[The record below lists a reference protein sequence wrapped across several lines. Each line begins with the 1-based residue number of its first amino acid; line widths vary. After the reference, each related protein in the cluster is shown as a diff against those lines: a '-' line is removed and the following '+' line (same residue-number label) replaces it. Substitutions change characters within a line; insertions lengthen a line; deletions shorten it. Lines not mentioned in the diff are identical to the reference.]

1 MTFFM
6 KPFQSVVCILVIYGC
21 FDCKIAPIGAS
32 DPALVE
38 NVNKGSEQE
47 RKAFILNEDD
57 LFDVSSYHKQV
68 ERRENKYDKGETES
82 YNNDDEDGER
92 VKRAVGSGDE
102 NDYDSDIQADEP
114 AASSDGG
121 GKQHLNSSSL
131 GTVFVSTITSDIS
144 TRSQDKIVSLNST
157 AIASSTPLMGI
168 TTFNVIVS
176 TSVLHDVST
185 SKSDFST
192 PSLSTIYGSSD
203 TKTKSHTNVFA
214 SMETSF
220 SASVLVTRVTGASS
234 VVVSTS
240 SIFSLIEPTSTSTK
254 TIDTTSKE
262 GNDVAHQEDPS
273 PRKKTLFGFV
283 TIEILV
289 ALLAGAAC
297 AVILVVF
304 LVYRLKKRSEGSYEL
319 QETLMLKSGGYSDEK
334 EVFV

>member
-1 MTFFM
+1 MTFSM
-6 KPFQSVVCILVIYGC
+6 KPFRSVVCILVIYGC

-82 YNNDDEDGER
+82 YTIDDEDGER

-102 NDYDSDIQADEP
+102 NDHDSDIQADEP

-131 GTVFVSTITSDIS
+131 STVFVSTITSDIS
-144 TRSQDKIVSLNST
+144 TRSLDKIVSLNST

-176 TSVLHDVST
+176 TSVLHDVSA

-192 PSLSTIYGSSD
+192 PSLSTIHGSSD
-203 TKTKSHTNVFA
+203 TKTKT
-214 SMETSF
+214 SMEPSF
-220 SASVLVTRVTGASS
+220 SASVLVTRVTRASS

-240 SIFSLIEPTSTSTK
+240 SSFSLIEPASPSTK
-254 TIDTTSKE
+254 TTETTTKE
-262 GNDVAHQEDPS
+262 GNDVANQKDPS

-304 LVYRLKKRSEGSYEL
+304 LVYRLKKRGEGSYEL
-319 QETLMLKSGGYSDEK
+319 QETLMLKSGGYSEEK

>member
-6 KPFQSVVCILVIYGC
+6 KPFKSVVCILVIYGC

-38 NVNKGSEQE
+38 NVDKGSEQE

-57 LFDVSSYHKQV
+57 VFDVSSYHKQV

-82 YNNDDEDGER
+82 YTIDDEDGER
-92 VKRAVGSGDE
+92 VKRAVG
-102 NDYDSDIQADEP
+102 
-114 AASSDGG
+114 GG

-144 TRSQDKIVSLNST
+144 TRSLDKIVSLNST
-157 AIASSTPLMGI
+157 AIASSTPLMDI

-176 TSVLHDVST
+176 TSVLHDVSA

-192 PSLSTIYGSSD
+192 PSLSTIHGSSD
-203 TKTKSHTNVFA
+203 TKTKSHTNVFT

-220 SASVLVTRVTGASS
+220 GASVLVTRVTRASS

-240 SIFSLIEPTSTSTK
+240 SSFSFIEPTSRSTK
-254 TIDTTSKE
+254 TTETTTKE
-262 GNDVAHQEDPS
+262 GNDVANSEDPS

-304 LVYRLKKRSEGSYEL
+304 LVYRLKKRGEGSYEL

>member
-1 MTFFM
+1 MTFSM
-6 KPFQSVVCILVIYGC
+6 KPFRSVVCILVIYGC

-68 ERRENKYDKGETES
+68 DRRENKYDKGETES
-82 YNNDDEDGER
+82 YTIDDEDGER

-102 NDYDSDIQADEP
+102 NDHDSDIQADEP

-144 TRSQDKIVSLNST
+144 TRSLDKIVSLNST

-176 TSVLHDVST
+176 TSVLLDVSA

-192 PSLSTIYGSSD
+192 PSLSTIHGSSD
-203 TKTKSHTNVFA
+203 TKTKT
-214 SMETSF
+214 SMEPSF
-220 SASVLVTRVTGASS
+220 SASVLVTRVTRASS

-240 SIFSLIEPTSTSTK
+240 SSFSLIEPTSTPTK
-254 TIDTTSKE
+254 TTETTAKK
-262 GNDVAHQEDPS
+262 GNDVANQKDPS

-304 LVYRLKKRSEGSYEL
+304 LVYRLKKRGEGSYEL
-319 QETLMLKSGGYSDEK
+319 QETLMLKSGGYSEEK

>member
-1 MTFFM
+1 MTFSM
-6 KPFQSVVCILVIYGC
+6 KPFRSVVCILVIYGC

-82 YNNDDEDGER
+82 YTIDDEDGER

-102 NDYDSDIQADEP
+102 NDHDSDIQADEP

-144 TRSQDKIVSLNST
+144 TRSLDKIVSLNST

-176 TSVLHDVST
+176 TSVLNDVSA

-192 PSLSTIYGSSD
+192 PSLSTIHGSSD
-203 TKTKSHTNVFA
+203 TKTKT
-214 SMETSF
+214 SMEPSF
-220 SASVLVTRVTGASS
+220 SASVLVTRVTRASS

-240 SIFSLIEPTSTSTK
+240 SSFSLIEPTSPSTK
-254 TIDTTSKE
+254 TTETTTKE
-262 GNDVAHQEDPS
+262 GSDVANKKDPS

-304 LVYRLKKRSEGSYEL
+304 LVYRLKKRGEGSYEL
-319 QETLMLKSGGYSDEK
+319 QETLMLKSGGYSEEK

>member
-82 YNNDDEDGER
+82 YTIDDEDGER
-92 VKRAVGSGDE
+92 VKRAVGSGGE

-144 TRSQDKIVSLNST
+144 TRSLDKIVSLNST

-192 PSLSTIYGSSD
+192 PSLSTIHGSSD

-254 TIDTTSKE
+254 TIDTTTKE

>member
-1 MTFFM
+1 MTFSM
-6 KPFQSVVCILVIYGC
+6 KPFRSVVCILVIYGC

-82 YNNDDEDGER
+82 YTIDDEDGER

-102 NDYDSDIQADEP
+102 NDHDSDIQADEP

-131 GTVFVSTITSDIS
+131 STVFVSTITSDIS
-144 TRSQDKIVSLNST
+144 TRSLDKIVSLNST

-176 TSVLHDVST
+176 TSVLHDVSA

-192 PSLSTIYGSSD
+192 PSLSTIHGSSD
-203 TKTKSHTNVFA
+203 TKTKT
-214 SMETSF
+214 SMEPSF
-220 SASVLVTRVTGASS
+220 SASVLVTRVTRASS

-240 SIFSLIEPTSTSTK
+240 SSFSLIEPTSPSTK
-254 TIDTTSKE
+254 TTETTTKE
-262 GNDVAHQEDPS
+262 GNDVANQKDPS

-304 LVYRLKKRSEGSYEL
+304 LVYRLKKRGEGSYEL
-319 QETLMLKSGGYSDEK
+319 QETLMLKSGGYSEEK

>member
-6 KPFQSVVCILVIYGC
+6 KPFRSVVCILVIYGC

-82 YNNDDEDGER
+82 YTIDDEDGER

-102 NDYDSDIQADEP
+102 NDHDSDMQADEP

-121 GKQHLNSSSL
+121 GKQHLNSSL

-144 TRSQDKIVSLNST
+144 TRSLDKIASLNST

-176 TSVLHDVST
+176 TSVLHDVSA

-192 PSLSTIYGSSD
+192 PTLSTIHGSSD

-220 SASVLVTRVTGASS
+220 SASVLVTRVTRVSS

-240 SIFSLIEPTSTSTK
+240 SSFSLIEPTSTSTK
-254 TIDTTSKE
+254 TTETTTKE
-262 GNDVAHQEDPS
+262 GNDVANQKDPS
-273 PRKKTLFGFV
+273 SRKKTLFGFV

-304 LVYRLKKRSEGSYEL
+304 LVYRLKKRGEGSYEL
-319 QETLMLKSGGYSDEK
+319 QETLMLKSGGYSEEK

>member
-1 MTFFM
+1 MTFSM
-6 KPFQSVVCILVIYGC
+6 KPFRSVVCILVIYGC

-82 YNNDDEDGER
+82 YTIDDEDGER
-92 VKRAVGSGDE
+92 AKRAVGSGDE
-102 NDYDSDIQADEP
+102 NDHDSDIQADEP

-144 TRSQDKIVSLNST
+144 TRSLDKIVSLNST

-176 TSVLHDVST
+176 TSVLHDVSA

-192 PSLSTIYGSSD
+192 PSLSTIHGSSD

-214 SMETSF
+214 SMEMSF
-220 SASVLVTRVTGASS
+220 SASVLVTRVTRASS

-240 SIFSLIEPTSTSTK
+240 SSFSLIEPTSTPTK
-254 TIDTTSKE
+254 TTETTTKE
-262 GNDVAHQEDPS
+262 GNDVANQKDPS

-304 LVYRLKKRSEGSYEL
+304 LVYRLKKRGEGSYEL
-319 QETLMLKSGGYSDEK
+319 QETLMLKSGGYSEEK

>member
-6 KPFQSVVCILVIYGC
+6 KPFRSVVCILVIYGC

-68 ERRENKYDKGETES
+68 DRRENKYDKGETES
-82 YNNDDEDGER
+82 YTIDDEDGER
-92 VKRAVGSGDE
+92 VKRAVGSGGDE
-102 NDYDSDIQADEP
+102 NDHDSDIQADEP

-144 TRSQDKIVSLNST
+144 TRSLDKIVSLNST
-157 AIASSTPLMGI
+157 AIASSTPLMSI

-176 TSVLHDVST
+176 TSVLHDVSA

-192 PSLSTIYGSSD
+192 PSLSTIHGSSD
-203 TKTKSHTNVFA
+203 TKTKT
-214 SMETSF
+214 SMEPSF
-220 SASVLVTRVTGASS
+220 SASVLVTRVTRASS

-240 SIFSLIEPTSTSTK
+240 SSFSLIEPTSPSTK
-254 TIDTTSKE
+254 TTETTTKE
-262 GNDVAHQEDPS
+262 GNDVANQKDPS
-273 PRKKTLFGFV
+273 PRKNTLFGFV

-304 LVYRLKKRSEGSYEL
+304 LVYRLKKRGEGSYEL
-319 QETLMLKSGGYSDEK
+319 QETLMLKSGGYSEEK

>member
-1 MTFFM
+1 MTFSM
-6 KPFQSVVCILVIYGC
+6 KPFRSVVCILVIYGC

-82 YNNDDEDGER
+82 YTIDDEDGER

-102 NDYDSDIQADEP
+102 NDHDSDIQADEP
-114 AASSDGG
+114 AASSNGG

-144 TRSQDKIVSLNST
+144 TRSLDKIVSLNST

-176 TSVLHDVST
+176 TSVLHDVSA

-192 PSLSTIYGSSD
+192 PSLSTIHGSSD
-203 TKTKSHTNVFA
+203 TKTKT
-214 SMETSF
+214 SMEPSF
-220 SASVLVTRVTGASS
+220 SASVLVTRVTRASS

-240 SIFSLIEPTSTSTK
+240 SSFSLIEPTSTPTK
-254 TIDTTSKE
+254 TTETTTKE
-262 GNDVAHQEDPS
+262 GSDVANKKDPS

-304 LVYRLKKRSEGSYEL
+304 LVYRLKKRGEGSYEL
-319 QETLMLKSGGYSDEK
+319 QETLMLKSGGYSEEK

>member
-1 MTFFM
+1 MTFSM
-6 KPFQSVVCILVIYGC
+6 KPFRSVVCILVIYGC

-82 YNNDDEDGER
+82 YTIDDEDGER

-102 NDYDSDIQADEP
+102 NDHDSDIQADEP

-144 TRSQDKIVSLNST
+144 TRSLDKIVSLNST
-157 AIASSTPLMGI
+157 AITSSTPLMGI
-168 TTFNVIVS
+168 TTFKVIVS
-176 TSVLHDVST
+176 TSVLHDVSA

-192 PSLSTIYGSSD
+192 PSLSTIHGSSD
-203 TKTKSHTNVFA
+203 TKTKT
-214 SMETSF
+214 SMEPSF
-220 SASVLVTRVTGASS
+220 SASVLVTRVTRASS

-240 SIFSLIEPTSTSTK
+240 SSFSLIEPTSPSTK
-254 TIDTTSKE
+254 TTETTTKE
-262 GNDVAHQEDPS
+262 GNDVANQKDPS

-304 LVYRLKKRSEGSYEL
+304 LVYRLKKRGEGSYEL
-319 QETLMLKSGGYSDEK
+319 QETLMLKSGGYSEEK

>member
-1 MTFFM
+1 MTFSM
-6 KPFQSVVCILVIYGC
+6 KPFRSVVCILVIYGC

-68 ERRENKYDKGETES
+68 DRRENKYDKGETES
-82 YNNDDEDGER
+82 YTIDDEDGER

-102 NDYDSDIQADEP
+102 NDHDSDIQADEP

-144 TRSQDKIVSLNST
+144 TRSLDKIVSLNST

-176 TSVLHDVST
+176 TSVSHDVSA

-192 PSLSTIYGSSD
+192 PSLSTIHGSSD
-203 TKTKSHTNVFA
+203 TKTKT
-214 SMETSF
+214 SMEPSF
-220 SASVLVTRVTGASS
+220 SASVLVTRVTRASS

-240 SIFSLIEPTSTSTK
+240 SSFSLIEPTSPSTK
-254 TIDTTSKE
+254 TTETTTKE
-262 GNDVAHQEDPS
+262 GNDVANQKDPS
-273 PRKKTLFGFV
+273 PRKNTLFGFV

-304 LVYRLKKRSEGSYEL
+304 LVYRLKKRGEGSYEL
-319 QETLMLKSGGYSDEK
+319 QETLMLKSGGYSEEK

>member
-1 MTFFM
+1 M
-6 KPFQSVVCILVIYGC
+6 KPFRSVVCILVIYGC

-68 ERRENKYDKGETES
+68 DRRENKYDKGETES
-82 YNNDDEDGER
+82 YTIDDEDGER

-102 NDYDSDIQADEP
+102 NDHDSDIQADEP

-144 TRSQDKIVSLNST
+144 TRSLDKIVSLNST

-176 TSVLHDVST
+176 TSVLHDVSA

-192 PSLSTIYGSSD
+192 PSLSTIHGSSD
-203 TKTKSHTNVFA
+203 TKTKTSI
-214 SMETSF
+214 EPSF
-220 SASVLVTRVTGASS
+220 SASVLVTRVTRASS

-240 SIFSLIEPTSTSTK
+240 SSFSLIEPTSPSTK
-254 TIDTTSKE
+254 TTETTTKE
-262 GNDVAHQEDPS
+262 GNDVANQKDPS
-273 PRKKTLFGFV
+273 PRKNTLFGFV

-304 LVYRLKKRSEGSYEL
+304 LVYRLKKRGEGSYEL
-319 QETLMLKSGGYSDEK
+319 QETLMLKSGGYSEEK

>member
-1 MTFFM
+1 MTFSM
-6 KPFQSVVCILVIYGC
+6 KPFRSVVCILVIYGC

-32 DPALVE
+32 NPALVE

-82 YNNDDEDGER
+82 YTIDDEDGER

-102 NDYDSDIQADEP
+102 NDHDSDIQADEP

-144 TRSQDKIVSLNST
+144 TRSLDKIVSLNST

-168 TTFNVIVS
+168 TKFNVIVS
-176 TSVLHDVST
+176 ASVLHDVSA

-192 PSLSTIYGSSD
+192 PSLSTIHGSSD
-203 TKTKSHTNVFA
+203 TKTKT
-214 SMETSF
+214 SMEPSF
-220 SASVLVTRVTGASS
+220 SASVLVTRVTRASS

-240 SIFSLIEPTSTSTK
+240 SSFSLIEPTSPSTK
-254 TIDTTSKE
+254 TTETTTKE
-262 GNDVAHQEDPS
+262 GNDVANQKDPS

-304 LVYRLKKRSEGSYEL
+304 LVYRLKKRGEGSYEL
-319 QETLMLKSGGYSDEK
+319 QETLMLKSGGYSEEK

>member
-1 MTFFM
+1 MTFSM
-6 KPFQSVVCILVIYGC
+6 KPFRSVVCILVIYGC

-82 YNNDDEDGER
+82 YTIDDEDGER

-102 NDYDSDIQADEP
+102 NDHDSDIQADEP

-131 GTVFVSTITSDIS
+131 GTVFVSTIKSDIS
-144 TRSQDKIVSLNST
+144 TRSLDKIVSLNST

-176 TSVLHDVST
+176 TSVLHDVSA

-192 PSLSTIYGSSD
+192 PSLSTIHGSSD
-203 TKTKSHTNVFA
+203 TKTKT
-214 SMETSF
+214 SMEPSF
-220 SASVLVTRVTGASS
+220 SASVLVTRVTRASS

-240 SIFSLIEPTSTSTK
+240 SSFSLIEPTSPSTK
-254 TIDTTSKE
+254 TTETTTKE
-262 GNDVAHQEDPS
+262 GNDVANQKDPS

-304 LVYRLKKRSEGSYEL
+304 LVYRLKKRGEGSYEL
-319 QETLMLKSGGYSDEK
+319 QETLMLKSGGYSEEK

>member
-6 KPFQSVVCILVIYGC
+6 KPFKSVVCILVIYGC

-38 NVNKGSEQE
+38 NVDKGSEQE
-47 RKAFILNEDD
+47 RNAFILNEDD
-57 LFDVSSYHKQV
+57 VFDVSSYHKQV

-82 YNNDDEDGER
+82 YTIDDEDGER
-92 VKRAVGSGDE
+92 VKRAVG
-102 NDYDSDIQADEP
+102 
-114 AASSDGG
+114 GG
-121 GKQHLNSSSL
+121 GKQHLNSSSP

-144 TRSQDKIVSLNST
+144 TRSLDKIVSLNST
-157 AIASSTPLMGI
+157 AIASSTPLMDI
-168 TTFNVIVS
+168 TTFVIVS
-176 TSVLHDVST
+176 TSVLHDVSA
-185 SKSDFST
+185 SKSDFPT
-192 PSLSTIYGSSD
+192 PSLSTIHGSSD
-203 TKTKSHTNVFA
+203 TKTKSHTNVFT

-220 SASVLVTRVTGASS
+220 GASVLVTRVTRASS

-240 SIFSLIEPTSTSTK
+240 SSFSFIEPTSRSTK
-254 TIDTTSKE
+254 TTETTTKE
-262 GNDVAHQEDPS
+262 GNDVANREDPS

-304 LVYRLKKRSEGSYEL
+304 LVYRLKKRGEGSYEL

>member
-1 MTFFM
+1 MTFSM
-6 KPFQSVVCILVIYGC
+6 KPFRSVVCILVIYGC

-68 ERRENKYDKGETES
+68 DRRENKYDKGETES
-82 YNNDDEDGER
+82 YTIDDEDGER

-102 NDYDSDIQADEP
+102 NDHDSDIQADEP

-144 TRSQDKIVSLNST
+144 TRSLDKIVSLNST

-176 TSVLHDVST
+176 TSVLHDVSA

-192 PSLSTIYGSSD
+192 PSLSTIHGSSD
-203 TKTKSHTNVFA
+203 TKTKT
-214 SMETSF
+214 SMEPSF
-220 SASVLVTRVTGASS
+220 SASVLVTRVTRASS

-240 SIFSLIEPTSTSTK
+240 SSFSLIEPTSTPTK
-254 TIDTTSKE
+254 TTETTAKK
-262 GNDVAHQEDPS
+262 GNDVANQKDPS

-304 LVYRLKKRSEGSYEL
+304 LVYRLKKRGEGSYEL
-319 QETLMLKSGGYSDEK
+319 QETLMLKSGGYSEEK

>member
-1 MTFFM
+1 MTFSM
-6 KPFQSVVCILVIYGC
+6 KPFRSVVCILVIYGC

-82 YNNDDEDGER
+82 YIIDDEDGER
-92 VKRAVGSGDE
+92 VKRALGSGDE
-102 NDYDSDIQADEP
+102 NDHDSDIQADEP

-144 TRSQDKIVSLNST
+144 TRSLDKIVSLNST

-176 TSVLHDVST
+176 TSVLHDVSA

-192 PSLSTIYGSSD
+192 PSLSTSHGSSD
-203 TKTKSHTNVFA
+203 TKTKSHTNLFA
-214 SMETSF
+214 SMEPSF
-220 SASVLVTRVTGASS
+220 SASVLVTRVTRTSS

-240 SIFSLIEPTSTSTK
+240 SSFSLIEPASPSTK
-254 TIDTTSKE
+254 TTETTTKE
-262 GNDVAHQEDPS
+262 GNDVASQKDPS

-304 LVYRLKKRSEGSYEL
+304 LVYRLKKRGEGSYEL
-319 QETLMLKSGGYSDEK
+319 QETLMLKSGGYSEEK